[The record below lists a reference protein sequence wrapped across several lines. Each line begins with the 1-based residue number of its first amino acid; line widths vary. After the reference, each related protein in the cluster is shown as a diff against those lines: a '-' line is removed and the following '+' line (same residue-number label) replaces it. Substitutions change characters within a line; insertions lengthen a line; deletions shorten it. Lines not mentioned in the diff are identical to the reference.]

1 LDNARKPAKG
11 AGAVKREKEKALK
24 SVVKSG
30 KGVTVVGKKSMDA
43 KKGKES
49 KAAQVDGKK
58 LKL

>member
-1 LDNARKPAKG
+1 M
-11 AGAVKREKEKALK
+11 KREKEKALK